1 MRSLPQQKPISEVL
15 ALAADAYPA
24 GVELCQIITV
34 DKYLLTIL
42 VGIGECDARQIRD
55 PTTFYSG

>member
-1 MRSLPQQKPISEVL
+1 L

-55 PTTFYSG
+55 PTSCYSG